1 MSRAEV
7 VPDPI
12 ARLTYEHRQ
21 IDRVLVAISDI
32 TLRVHSGAPPNR
44 RFFAATVDFIERFAD
59 GSHHAKE
66 EGALF
71 EEVWAVGYSRSGSL
85 ACMTSQHEMGREL
98 TQMIKQWVNGSGQYQ
113 EAHLNEMLGAAVHY
127 TDLMWNHMAT
137 EDGAIFPALQSCLS
151 TESLARV
158 LARYDQ
164 LDSTRPDEF
173 RLAADR
179 VVGLGAAASLERAIT
194 GEALPR

>member
-7 VPDPI
+7 VSDPI
-12 ARLTYEHRQ
+12 ARLNYEHRQ
-21 IDRVLVAISDI
+21 IERALVAISEI
-32 TLRVHSGAPPNR
+32 TFRVHAGAPPYR
-44 RFFAATVDFIERFAD
+44 RFFAAAVEFIERFAD

-98 TQMIKQWVNGSGQYQ
+98 TQMIKQCVNGSAQYQ

-127 TDLMWNHMAT
+127 TTLMWNHMAT
-137 EDGAIFPALQSCLS
+137 EDEAIFPALQSCLS

-179 VVGLGAAASLERAIT
+179 VVELGATASLERAIAR
-194 GEALPR
+194 EALPR